1 MSEESLENKVSE
13 NAVDGVENS
22 NSAEVIP
29 EPAPISNLIK
39 SILAFLAIALML
51 RGTFLEAFKI
61 PSGSMLE
68 TLQEGDYLVVNKLS
82 YNFWLPWLRK
92 SAFNFA
98 EPKRGDVVV
107 FTLPDDPSTE
117 DKNEAD
123 INIIKRIIAV
133 GGDTVEVKGT
143 KVYLNDVLQ
152 SESYAMYL
160 QGGARDFPKYTIPEK
175 SVFLL
180 GDNRDNSRDARFWDV
195 HHLEIDRIKG
205 RALFIYFNM
214 VFDFSRFF
222 KAIK

>member
-13 NAVDGVENS
+13 NGVVGVENS
-22 NSAEVIP
+22 NRIEEIP

-214 VFDFSRFF
+214 GFDFSRFF
-222 KAIK
+222 KAIR